1 MLPRLTPAR
10 HAECYIETSTVMSR
24 AMPLVAI
31 TALHIV

>member
-1 MLPRLTPAR
+1 MPRVASAR
-10 HAECYIETSTVMSR
+10 HAECYFETIILMSR